1 MKYTFLPFQVSHPIC
16 PLDSLHFFSDFE
28 FPTFPRDERRWK
40 ETSQV
45 AQLQSK
51 SQRDQR
57 RVQRIQ
63 ENQGCQYHYTYADRC
78 HFCKKEHFYLIFKEP
93 FKKHFCY
100 LFFKVFLCVE
110 VPLGAIVVLHVL
122 SSSISTDFLNYEVVR
137 AVILVVNMMISLSYP
152 LNFGIYCGMSKQFRD
167 TFTELFIKRVT
178 RRNSMQMVSVCL
190 KLADIDDMTWKNV
203 YQWYAKWILLAQ
215 SVSHRRHDG
224 RCFTQ
229 CKHLNLLA
237 RLLLQSSIFC
247 WFFCIK
253 EKAIFESFTRI

>member
-1 MKYTFLPFQVSHPIC
+1 M
-16 PLDSLHFFSDFE
+16 
-28 FPTFPRDERRWK
+28 
-40 ETSQV
+40 
-45 AQLQSK
+45 
-51 SQRDQR
+51 
-57 RVQRIQ
+57 
-63 ENQGCQYHYTYADRC
+63 
-78 HFCKKEHFYLIFKEP
+78 
-93 FKKHFCY
+93 
-100 LFFKVFLCVE
+100 
-110 VPLGAIVVLHVL
+110 GAIVVLHVL

-237 RLLLQSSIFC
+237 RLLRSIFQNC
-247 WFFCIK
+247 DGGNIVPHCLKFIK
-253 EKAIFESFTRI
+253 NVAFEFPNFGIFQQFLSDRN